1 LYSRP
6 LRFDSPSILMAF
18 FADLEAPLRMHLR
31 HIEINTYV
39 KKDAKT
45 ALAFL
50 AEAKKL
56 NHLRIDLGMAMDD
69 DVAKVARAFW
79 LDASKLLEAVAST
92 KEKKKNF
99 IDRSRQQ
106 VANPKDEDSSDEE
119 SSEDQDGE
127 SSEEDEEEDA
137 GDEETEDPKETKE
150 TTEVKKVDEVKE
162 TAEVN
167 ETTPSVD
174 QSDVVKETT
183 VNPAHL
189 ELSSTV
195 EQMNISEGAPAALK
209 PEDTVMGD
217 NDDNSNSDVKP
228 NDAVKKDSKSP
239 APVVAATKKAATPNQ
254 GPPMRQGRR
263 SDAIDILHF
272 GKSAFKYKDEDKKE
286 HDWDSS
292 MRAEFMDALR
302 AKLR

>member
-69 DVAKVARAFW
+69 DVDKVARAFW
-79 LDASKLLEAVAST
+79 LDASKLLEAVASI
-92 KEKKKNF
+92 KEKKKNV
-99 IDRSRQQ
+99 IDRPRQQ

-119 SSEDQDGE
+119 SSEDEDGE

-150 TTEVKKVDEVKE
+150 TKETTEVKKVDEVKE
-162 TAEVN
+162 TAEVE

-174 QSDVVKETT
+174 QSDVAKETT

-195 EQMNISEGAPAALK
+195 EQMDISEGAPAALK
-209 PEDTVMGD
+209 TEDTIMG
-217 NDDNSNSDVKP
+217 DNSNSDVKP
-228 NDAVKKDSKSP
+228 NDTVKKDSKSP
-239 APVVAATKKAATPNQ
+239 VPVVAATKKVATPDP
-254 GPPMRQGRR
+254 GPPTRHGRR

-272 GKSAFKYKDEDKKE
+272 GKSAFKYKDEDQKE

>member
-1 LYSRP
+1 
-6 LRFDSPSILMAF
+6 MAF
-18 FADLEAPLRMHLR
+18 FADLEAPLRLHLR

-50 AEAKKL
+50 AEAKNL

-69 DVAKVARAFW
+69 DIAKVARTFW
-79 LDASKLLEAVAST
+79 IDASKLLEAIAST
-92 KEKKKNF
+92 KEKKQVV
-99 IDRSRQQ
+99 DRPRQQ
-106 VANPKDEDSSDEE
+106 VAKSKDEDSSDEE
-119 SSEDQDGE
+119 SSEDEDGE

-137 GDEETEDPKETKE
+137 GEEETEEPKETKE
-150 TTEVKKVDEVKE
+150 VKKVEKVDEVKE
-162 TAEVN
+162 TVEVK

-174 QSDVVKETT
+174 QSDAAKETT
-183 VNPAHL
+183 VNPTHL

-195 EQMNISEGAPAALK
+195 EQMDISEGAPAALK

-217 NDDNSNSDVKP
+217 NDDNSNPDVKT
-228 NDAVKKDSKSP
+228 NDTVKKDSKSP
-239 APVVAATKKAATPNQ
+239 VPVVAATKKVATPNP

-272 GKSAFKYKDEDKKE
+272 GKSAFKYKDHEKDE

-292 MRAEFMDALR
+292 MRAEFMYALR